1 MHVQP
6 IIVEKHPMK
15 KTLATLLALI
25 ATGLATGLST
35 NLHAQAYPTKPIRV
49 VIPNEP
55 GTLDFYIRMMEP
67 RLREIMGQ
75 PWIVEYRA
83 GAGGQIGASTVA
95 KAAPDGYTI
104 MFTHPGT
111 HATVQYLSNTVLYD
125 PVNDFTPITAL
136 AASWLCLLAHPS
148 LPANTVQELVELAKK
163 SPGKLSYSHNGV
175 GNTTHMSGEQ
185 MKIITGIDM
194 LQVAYKGGAPALGAV
209 VANQVP
215 LSIVSIAGGAMP
227 QIKAGKV
234 KILAMIG
241 SKRYPGLPNVPNM
254 PEVLP
259 GFEPPPTWIAFFG
272 PAQLPKPV
280 LDRIYGA
287 LVGALKDADLRDKVE
302 ATGVAVMLNTP
313 EEFAALQ
320 KRDIAS
326 IGRVVKAAGIKP
338 E

>member
-1 MHVQP
+1 
-6 IIVEKHPMK
+6 MK
-15 KTLATLLALI
+15 KLLLSLGALTMLAVCAS
-25 ATGLATGLST
+25 AP
-35 NLHAQAYPTKPIRV
+35 HAQTFPAKPIRV

-67 RLREIMGQ
+67 RLREITGQ

-111 HATVQYLSNTVLYD
+111 HATVQYLSKTVLYD

-136 AASWLCLLAHPS
+136 AASWLCLLANPS
-148 LPANTVQELVELAKK
+148 LPANSIQELLELAKK

-185 MKIITGIDM
+185 LKIITGMDM
-194 LQVAYKGGAPALGAV
+194 LQVAYKGGAPALAAV
-209 VANQVP
+209 VADQVP
-215 LSIVSIAGGAMP
+215 LSIVSIAGGALP

-254 PEVLP
+254 PEVVA

-272 PAQLPKPV
+272 PAKMPKPV

-287 LVGALKDADLRDKVE
+287 LVGTLKDQDLRDKVE

-326 IGRVVKAAGIKP
+326 VGRVVKAAGIQA